1 MNFESPKIVK
11 SLHFSQEGKQKLI
24 NGIDKLAEA
33 VGSTL
38 GAGGKTVVLEDD
50 FGGPWVT
57 KDGVTVANHIILEDP
72 VENLG
77 VSMMKQAARN
87 TASKAG
93 DGTTTSTILAQ
104 AIIHEFVKQEGG
116 KHSFRDIKQ
125 GIEEFKDQTIK
136 FLEKKT
142 VAINDSRI
150 EDVSIIS
157 ANGDRQLGKLISNAF
172 IAAGE
177 HGVVTQE
184 ASADSTTYIE
194 TVEGTQIAGA
204 TCKVPHF
211 FTQPEKE
218 VCELDKPLIFL
229 CTSEIDNIRR
239 IQDILEFAI
248 KSDRS
253 ILLVAPM
260 TSQPLSALA
269 MNKTKGNIKV
279 NVVDPPYYGMKR
291 KDILDD
297 IALLTGAKVIDVSLG
312 DSIDLISPDVLG
324 SADKAISDNDGTT
337 LVFDEVSDEVQER
350 INEIKEK
357 LEVEEEYILIT
368 HYEARL
374 ALLLGGVSIIRV
386 GADTE
391 VEMKEKRDRC
401 DDAVH
406 AVKAAKK
413 EGILPG
419 GGSALYF
426 ASELPYK
433 ACCAGTA
440 TGSMILANA
449 LNYPISR
456 ILTNAGL
463 NPKDFELT
471 KWGQGVDVISGK
483 VVNMKTKG
491 IIDPLLVTK
500 EALKNAVSVATTI
513 LSTHCVISNQRV

>member
-1 MNFESPKIVK
+1 MNQKIVK
-11 SLHFSQEGKQKLI
+11 ELHFSLEGKQKLI

-77 VSMMKQAARN
+77 VSMIKQAARN
-87 TASKAG
+87 TAQKAG
-93 DGTTTSTILAQ
+93 DGTTTSIILAQ
-104 AIIHEFVKQEGG
+104 AIIHEYVHQEGG
-116 KHSFRDIKQ
+116 KHSFRDIKK
-125 GIEEFKDQTIK
+125 GIEDFRDTMIK
-136 FLEKKT
+136 FLEKKA
-142 VAINDSRI
+142 VAVNDNRL

-157 ANGDRQLGKLISNAF
+157 ANGDKELGKLISDAF

-184 ASADSTTYIE
+184 ISPDSSTYIE
-194 TVEGTQIAGA
+194 TVEGTQIQGA
-204 TCKVPHF
+204 ITKMPHF
-211 FTQPEKE
+211 YTQPEKE
-218 VCELDKPLIFL
+218 LTELEKPLILL

-239 IQDILEFAI
+239 IQDILEYAI
-248 KSDRS
+248 KSNRS

-260 TSQPLSALA
+260 TQQPLSALA
-269 MNKTKGNIKV
+269 MNRSKGNIKV
-279 NVVDPPYYGMKR
+279 NVVDPPSYGLKR

-297 IALLTGAKVIDVSLG
+297 VALLTGAKVIDTQLG

-324 SADKAISDNDGTT
+324 SADKAISDNEGTT
-337 LVFDEVSDEVQER
+337 LVFDEVSEEVHER
-350 INEIKEK
+350 IAELKEK
-357 LEVEEEYILIT
+357 LEKEESQILIQ
-368 HYEARL
+368 HYESRL
-374 ALLLGGVSIIRV
+374 ALLLGGVSVIRI
-386 GADTE
+386 GASTE
-391 VEMKEKRDRC
+391 VEMKEKRDRV

-419 GGSALYF
+419 GGSALKF

-433 ACCAGTA
+433 ASCTGRA
-440 TGSMILANA
+440 TGFQILSNA
-449 LNYPISR
+449 VNYPISR

-463 NPKDFELT
+463 SPVDFDFD

-483 VVNMKTKG
+483 VVDMRKAG

-500 EALKNAVSVATTI
+500 EALKNAVSVAITI
-513 LSTHCVISNQRV
+513 LSTHCVISNARA